1 MLKLISPAKINPFLR
16 IIKKREDGFHE
27 LASLFQ
33 AVDLVDI
40 LTFQAAP
47 ADLFTCSNP
56 KLPVDANNLVVKA
69 VNLFRIRSGKTFPL
83 HIHLE
88 KHIPVEAGLGGGSS
102 NAATTLYALN
112 QLSGMPFSDSELAT
126 MGAELGSDV
135 SFFFSSG
142 IAYCTGRGEIVED
155 VDLPLTSY
163 TLCKPS
169 FGSSTPAVYK
179 SLKLNSCST
188 ADPIALLNSFQNN
201 IPQYIND
208 LEPAAFAVY
217 PALEAFKLTLLASGF
232 ETVLM
237 SGSGSTFICKGLEK
251 AAVPHGFF
259 KKVNGLTRNIDSWYS
274 IRD

>member
-16 IIKKREDGFHE
+16 ILNKREDGFHE

-40 LTFQAAP
+40 LSFEIAQE
-47 ADLFTCSNP
+47 DLFTCSNP
-56 KLPVDANNLVVKA
+56 DLPIDSNNLVVKA
-69 VNLFRIRSGKTFPL
+69 VNLFREQSGKTFPL

-102 NAATTLYALN
+102 NAATALYALN
-112 QLSGMPFSDSELAT
+112 QLSGKPFSDYELAAL
-126 MGAELGSDV
+126 GAKLGSDV

-163 TLCKPS
+163 TLCKPA
-169 FGSSTPAVYK
+169 FGSSTQAVYK
-179 SLKLNSCST
+179 ALKLNSCLNV
-188 ADPIALLNSFQNN
+188 DPITLLNNFQGN
-201 IPQYIND
+201 IPHYIND

-237 SGSGSTFICKGLEK
+237 SGSGSTFICIGADKT
-251 AAVPHGFF
+251 AVSHEFF
-259 KKVNGLTRNIDSWYS
+259 VKVNVLKRKTNSWYN
-274 IRD
+274 R